1 MANSVKKA
9 TLDDAW
15 EIVRELGE
23 AQKETDRQLK
33 ALGKSQEET
42 GRQLKGLGKSQEET
56 DRQLKETDRQLK
68 ETDRQLKGLG
78 RSIEKTNGN
87 FNTKWGKFLED
98 LVKGD
103 MVNLLNE
110 RNIKVG
116 QIHPRV
122 QCMFPGENNVEA
134 EYDLIAVNGDEV
146 VVFEVKTTL
155 GSKDVESFVEKL
167 KKFRGRFHQYGDK
180 KIYGGMA
187 YMSDEGGFEK
197 AGQEGLFLVK
207 APGGANKASCISNP
221 PDFRPRSF

>member
-42 GRQLKGLGKSQEET
+42 
-56 DRQLKETDRQLK
+56 DRQLK

-78 RSIEKTNGN
+78 KSIDKTNGN

-187 YMSDEGGFEK
+187 YMSDEGGSKK
-197 AGQEGLFLVK
+197 ALQEGLFLVK
-207 APGGANKASCISNP
+207 APGGANKVSCISNP